1 MRINPI
7 KLLLFA
13 LAVASWLISS
23 VHLMAVIFADGP
35 LIPWLIINIM
45 SGAYWWAVAVATDMK
60 NERKEN
66 MKNGKVFDS
75 SKEEESA

>member
-1 MRINPI
+1 MKINPI

-35 LIPWLIINIM
+35 LMPWLIINII
-45 SGAYWWAVAVATDMK
+45 SGAYWAMVAIATDMK
-60 NERKEN
+60 N
-66 MKNGKVFDS
+66 
-75 SKEEESA
+75 SKIASGGNDAKD

>member
-23 VHLMAVIFADGP
+23 VHLLAVIFADGP
-35 LIPWLIINIM
+35 LMPWLIINII
-45 SGAYWWAVAVATDMK
+45 SGAYWAMVSIVTDMRNSK
-60 NERKEN
+60 IGSGGDNEK
-66 MKNGKVFDS
+66 D
-75 SKEEESA
+75 